1 MLEIRHLNI
10 SINNSPIV
18 KDISFRTENG
28 TITAIVGESGSG
40 KTMTALSIMN
50 LLPNGGEA
58 TGEIMLDEENL
69 LVHKDEHYNISMIF
83 QEPMT
88 SLNPLM
94 KVGRQVE
101 EVLLLHTD
109 MDKNQRKKRVLDM
122 FKKVELPKP
131 KNIYDKY
138 PHELSGG
145 MRQRVMIAMAMINN
159 PKVLIADEPTTALDP
174 VVQTQIM
181 ELLRKLNRTEHT
193 TMIFISHDLNLV
205 RNLANNIIV
214 MNQGEIVEQ
223 GTPEKIFNFPEKEYT
238 QKLINALPT
247 GKKSSL
253 LREEDD
259 VLVNI
264 RNVSLFYKEKH
275 KIRTVAEQIDINV
288 CRGEILGLIG
298 KSGCG
303 KTSLAK
309 AILGLNKNYK
319 GEIINKATD
328 STMIFQDPLS
338 SLNPARKIKWILEE
352 PLKVKRQYSSEER
365 KRRVSGMLYRVGL
378 TEEYLER
385 YPSQLSGGQRQR
397 VAIAAALIGGAE
409 FVVADEAVSALDV
422 TVQAQVLDLL
432 LSLQKEFG
440 LTILFISHDLRVVE
454 KICDR
459 IVEI

>member
-1 MLEIRHLNI
+1 MLEIKHLNI

-69 LVHKDEHYNISMIF
+69 LVHKDENYNISMIF